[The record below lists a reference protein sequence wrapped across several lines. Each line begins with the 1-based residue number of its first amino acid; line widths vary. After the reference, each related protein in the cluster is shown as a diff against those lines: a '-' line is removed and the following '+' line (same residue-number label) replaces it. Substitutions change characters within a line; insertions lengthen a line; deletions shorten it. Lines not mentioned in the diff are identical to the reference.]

1 MKLPKIILGVILF
14 QIFGGLLISSCS
26 YDPEI
31 SEEPV
36 SLIFSTDTIQFDTIF
51 AERKSIT
58 QRLIVKNPS
67 SKAIAIDEISLLEGL
82 NDFNLILN
90 GRVGKSFS
98 NQQLLGNDSLLLLI
112 EAKIDQ
118 TDENNPFV
126 IRDALQ
132 FLNKST
138 LQSVIVE
145 AYGQNANY
153 LSNSVVAC
161 NTIWTA
167 KKPYVLSNNILIDSA
182 CTLTIEAGTKI
193 YSANNSFI
201 LVDGTVV
208 AEGTLEQ
215 PIIFTNDRLDEPFS
229 STPGQ
234 WGGLVFLANS
244 NNNSLNYVDIKNG
257 IVGLNLNVFDQ
268 DGLPDVNVTNSRVG
282 NMSFAAVLSLNSD
295 FSALNSVF
303 YQSISGTV
311 THLGGGSASYL
322 HCTIANYFNVA
333 REQPAAFFSDFAI
346 DNDDN
351 QILNP
356 MEVEL
361 INTIIYG
368 RISEEVGFFE
378 QLEGNLTLNFSHSL
392 FRTGLESLN
401 QNNSIINEDPLFN
414 RPANFDFRV
423 LSNSPAI
430 GNGVNK
436 EVNLDIVGN
445 PRGATPAIGAYE
457 FFELEEE
464 NLN

>member
-1 MKLPKIILGVILF
+1 MKLPKIALGFFLF
-14 QIFGGLLISSCS
+14 MICGGVLISSCS
-26 YDPEI
+26 YDPEV
-31 SEEPV
+31 SDDPV

-67 SKAIAIDEISLLEGL
+67 DQAISIDEINLLEGL

-90 GRVGKSFS
+90 GREGKNFS
-98 NQQLLGNDSLLLLI
+98 NQQLLGKDSLLLLI
-112 EAKIDQ
+112 EANIDQ
-118 TDENNPFV
+118 TDETNPFV
-126 IRDALQ
+126 IRDAIQ
-132 FLNKST
+132 FLNKSN

-153 LSNSVVAC
+153 LSDSVVSC

-201 LVDGTVV
+201 LIDGTLI

-215 PIIFTNDRLDEPFS
+215 PITFTNDRLDEPFA

-244 NNNSLNYVDIKNG
+244 KDNTLNYVDIKNG

-268 DGLPDVNVTNSRVG
+268 DGMNDVSLTNSRVG
-282 NMSFAAVLSLNSD
+282 NMSFSAVLSLNSD
-295 FSALNSVF
+295 FSAINSVF
-303 YQSISGTV
+303 YQTISGTV
-311 THLGGGSASYL
+311 SHLGGGSASYL

-346 DNDDN
+346 DNEEN

-356 MEVEL
+356 LDVSL
-361 INTIIYG
+361 INTIVYG
-368 RISEEVGFFE
+368 RINEEMGFFE
-378 QLEGNLTLNFSHSL
+378 ESEGNISLNFSHSL
-392 FRTGLESLN
+392 FRTRLELLD
-401 QNNSIINEDPLFN
+401 QNNSLINEDPIFN
-414 RPANFDFRV
+414 RPENFDFRL

-430 GNGVNK
+430 GSGLNIGIN
-436 EVNLDIVGN
+436 EDIAGNL
-445 PRGATPAIGAYE
+445 RGETPAIGAYE
-457 FFELEEE
+457 YAEPEEDSI
-464 NLN
+464 N